1 MNWDYRQCCLSLRT
15 TTSQRMEK
23 AITLRRASAEDIPEI
38 KALFR
43 ETVLNV
49 NIKHY
54 TADEVADWAACGEK
68 PGHWETLVNNLHFTI
83 ATNAQ
88 GSIVGFAAM
97 RDDGYLHSLFVHKEW
112 QGKGIARLLLEE
124 AEAHARKAGI
134 VELTSEVSITAR
146 PFFERHGYVVLKSQR
161 RKAMKLCLTNFLMM
175 KRLCP
180 GRMADGLP
188 KEQTAR
194 GNTMPKQ
201 DANAETGGNT

>member
-68 PGHWETLVNNLHFTI
+68 PGHWETLVSSLHFTI

-88 GSIVGFAAM
+88 GRIVGFAAWGKHVEG
-97 RDDGYLHSLFVHKEW
+97 RIRTKKCRHS
-112 QGKGIARLLLEE
+112 
-124 AEAHARKAGI
+124 
-134 VELTSEVSITAR
+134 S
-146 PFFERHGYVVLKSQR
+146 
-161 RKAMKLCLTNFLMM
+161 
-175 KRLCP
+175 
-180 GRMADGLP
+180 LP
-188 KEQTAR
+188 KHGQTERRHLWYIACR
-194 GNTMPKQ
+194 LIAT
-201 DANAETGGNT
+201 ES